1 MKGSSEFG
9 RTHRKDMRKIIIILL
24 LLTIG
29 SVAVGAGIVLNLFT
43 GGELSP
49 LMEGRSDIAPYYGGL
64 RELTNMVMVPQGPV
78 IKRPGTYYISD
89 ANVVTAV
96 RLIPFEYSTTESYVV
111 EVGKE
116 YMRFYLEE

>member
-1 MKGSSEFG
+1 MK
-9 RTHRKDMRKIIIILL
+9 RILVIFL
-24 LLTIG
+24 LLTLS
-29 SVAVGAGIVLNLFT
+29 SVAIGAGIVLNLFT

-49 LMEGRSDIAPYYGGL
+49 LMEGRSDVAPYYGGL

-78 IKRPGTYYISD
+78 IKRPGTYYIED
-89 ANVVTAV
+89 ANVTTAV

>member
-1 MKGSSEFG
+1 MK
-9 RTHRKDMRKIIIILL
+9 KLILFL
-24 LLTIG
+24 ILVTAVVIAGETIT
-29 SVAVGAGIVLNLFT
+29 IERFN
-43 GGELSP
+43 GELSP
-49 LMEGRSDIAPYYGGL
+49 FVGARYDLPEYKGGL
-64 RELTNMVMVPQGPV
+64 RDLTNMVAESQGGV
-78 IKRPGTYYISD
+78 VKRPGTYYISD

>member
-1 MKGSSEFG
+1 
-9 RTHRKDMRKIIIILL
+9 MRKIIIILL

-64 RELTNMVMVPQGPV
+64 RELTNMVMIPQGPV
-78 IKRPGTYYISD
+78 VKRPGTYYIED
-89 ANVVTAV
+89 ANVTTTV

-111 EVGKE
+111 EIGKE